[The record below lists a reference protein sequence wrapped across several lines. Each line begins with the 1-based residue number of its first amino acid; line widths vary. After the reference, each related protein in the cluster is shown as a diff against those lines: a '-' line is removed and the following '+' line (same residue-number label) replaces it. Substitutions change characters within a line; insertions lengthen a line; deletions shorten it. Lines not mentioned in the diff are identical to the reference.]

1 MTYKRK
7 LTPALVL
14 LLGIPL
20 FSLARRA
27 PSGNETSRGNV
38 QSRPIP
44 SPDPR
49 SIFERA
55 QHALAAGDYKSA
67 ENGFHEVLKLDPKSA
82 SAYVNLGVV
91 YMRTER
97 FDAAIKALE
106 SAKRLAPSVAGIDLN
121 LGLAYYRKK
130 DYSAAIPHFAQVLR
144 ADAGN
149 YQTRYLKGMCHF
161 VQDEYQPAVD
171 TLEPIAS
178 QQPDDIE
185 LLFVL
190 GIYYGKLKRAAG
202 VGEGVCP
209 AGRVRVP
216 RLAPWAKRH

>member
-1 MTYKRK
+1 
-7 LTPALVL
+7 
-14 LLGIPL
+14 
-20 FSLARRA
+20 
-27 PSGNETSRGNV
+27 
-38 QSRPIP
+38 
-44 SPDPR
+44 
-49 SIFERA
+49 
-55 QHALAAGDYKSA
+55 
-67 ENGFHEVLKLDPKSA
+67 VLKLDPKSA

-149 YQTRYLKGMCHF
+149 YQARYLKGMCHF

-178 QQPDDIE
+178 QQPDDID

-190 GIYYGKLKRAAG
+190 GICYGKLKRAA
-202 VGEGVCP
+202 ESEK
-209 AGRVRVP
+209 AFA
-216 RLAPWAKRH
+216 RLVASGSHGLRRGLKDIKRHRPLRGLRAADGNRSHQHTAYLSAYRPGFVLFV